1 MKRPNPFLYI
11 PLGFLLKVFAIFKGQ
26 KITKKL
32 KIKGP
37 AIVLSNHTSFY
48 DFVYTTAALY
58 PRRVSYLAASKMF
71 LEDATKVFLK
81 MARAIPKS
89 LMQADPVATLK
100 AFRILKK
107 KGIVSVF
114 PEGQI
119 SPSGKTLK
127 PAYSIAKF
135 LKKANVDIYI
145 VKHLGA
151 GLVNP
156 PWSKK
161 TFKGRIETEKFLL
174 IQKEELSHL
183 STDDIYLKV
192 CEALHFSPSEFIRKN
207 AFTYRL
213 NTISNLENVIY
224 QCPKCLHEG
233 LIAHKHHLLCPK
245 CSYELHYDSHGLIN
259 DKGLDELFLDQE
271 NRVRQAVEN
280 DKHLFIQGK
289 TKLMSFHDNK
299 LQLVGEGILKLE
311 PFSYTYEGTIH
322 GDMKKLTF
330 KVENTP
336 TLPSDIGR
344 NVQIYEG
351 YQIYQFEMEIPWLP
365 TKFVHIGE
373 YLYDILEKNKQV

>member
-1 MKRPNPFLYI
+1 M
-11 PLGFLLKVFAIFKGQ
+11 
-26 KITKKL
+26 
-32 KIKGP
+32 
-37 AIVLSNHTSFY
+37 
-48 DFVYTTAALY
+48 
-58 PRRVSYLAASKMF
+58 
-71 LEDATKVFLK
+71 
-81 MARAIPKS
+81 
-89 LMQADPVATLK
+89 
-100 AFRILKK
+100 
-107 KGIVSVF
+107 
-114 PEGQI
+114 
-119 SPSGKTLK
+119 
-127 PAYSIAKF
+127 
-135 LKKANVDIYI
+135 
-145 VKHLGA
+145 GA

-245 CSYELHYDSHGLIN
+245 CSYELLYDSHGLIN
-259 DKGLDELFLDQE
+259 DKGLDELFMDQE

-280 DKHLFIQGK
+280 DKHLIIQGK
-289 TKLMSFHDNK
+289 TKLMSFYDDK
-299 LQLVGEGILKLE
+299 LQVVGEGILKLE
-311 PFSYTYEGTIH
+311 RFSYTYEGMIH
-322 GDMKKLTF
+322 GDEKKLNF

-373 YLYDILEKNKQV
+373 YLFDILEKNKQV